1 MIEVTRDIGSS
12 EEVIDALLQVGKL
25 GGIIQVNVA
34 ATENWVN
41 PVEVLQVP
49 FQCLL
54 LIKGPLWFFG
64 LGGEIKTPAKGI
76 VASKRRVFTDAAAQ
90 RKYVVVSGLVSPK
103 LATLRSGMI
112 ERGLDAILKNVL
124 RYFDGREI
132 TGSVS
137 G

>member
-1 MIEVTRDIGSS
+1 MIEVARDIGSS

-34 ATENWVN
+34 ASENWVN

-54 LIKGPLWFFG
+54 LIKDPLWFCG

-76 VASKRRVFTDAAAQ
+76 VASKRRVVTDAAAQ
-90 RKYVVVSGLVSPK
+90 
-103 LATLRSGMI
+103 
-112 ERGLDAILKNVL
+112 
-124 RYFDGREI
+124 
-132 TGSVS
+132 
-137 G
+137 